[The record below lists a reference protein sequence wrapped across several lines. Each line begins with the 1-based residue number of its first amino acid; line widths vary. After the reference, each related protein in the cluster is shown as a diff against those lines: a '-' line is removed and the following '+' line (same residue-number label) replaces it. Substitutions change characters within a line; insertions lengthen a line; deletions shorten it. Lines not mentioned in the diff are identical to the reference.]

1 MIFHT
6 LSFQI
11 HGGAD
16 HDQGGVAET
25 LASLLTFLEGWVAG
39 TPSEVVPSLFPGI
52 AAMDNLHPML
62 VHFPIAFLPAFLIID
77 LAGTWFKKTEWRVV
91 ASWLLY
97 MGAISTVVTVISG
110 FIAGNSV
117 MHGDNVH
124 DIMETLELYGI
135 VTLVLVF
142 VLSIWRWIGGSRM
155 RGGANVLFLIVAAVL
170 CAIMLLAADLGG
182 LLVYKY
188 GIGVESIPDQIEI
201 QEHEHHPHS
210 QEESISEQMELKEHA
225 DQPHGHDE
233 SAPDRIE
240 DHADQPHSHEE

>member
-1 MIFHT
+1 MVFHT

-16 HDQGGVAET
+16 HDHGGVAET
-25 LASLLTFLEGWVAG
+25 LASLLTFLEGWVAE
-39 TPSEVVPSLFPGI
+39 TPSEIVPSFFPGI

-62 VHFPIAFLPAFLIID
+62 VHFPLAFLPAFLIID
-77 LAGTWFKKTEWRVV
+77 LAGTWFKKAEWRVV

-97 MGAISTVVTVISG
+97 MGAISTVFTVVSG
-110 FIAGNSV
+110 FLAGNSV

-124 DIMETLELYGI
+124 GIMEALELYGI
-135 VTLVLVF
+135 VTLALVF
-142 VLSIWRWIGGSRM
+142 VLSIWRWVGGSRM

-201 QEHEHHPHS
+201 QEHEHHPHVH
-210 QEESISEQMELKEHA
+210 EESSPDPIEFKEPMHS
-225 DQPHGHDE
+225 PLGHDE
-233 SAPDRIE
+233 SVSDPIE
-240 DHADQPHSHEE
+240 EHADQPHSHEE